1 MTQRNT
7 QQIVEDYDYPYQGN
21 LITEEEFVYDS
32 LKNDTL
38 FQMLENTNL
47 KLLHLRNEGHNVWDD
62 PNEVCINVGFSGE
75 GDDEPPIATEDTDK
89 IEVGGG
95 ASRAP
100 SRGVSRRGSRS

>member
-1 MTQRNT
+1 M
-7 QQIVEDYDYPYQGN
+7 EDYDYPYQGN

-38 FQMLENTNL
+38 FHMLENTNL

-62 PNEVCINVGFSGE
+62 PNEECVNVSFSGG
-75 GDDEPPIATEDTDK
+75 GDDEPSLAIEDTDK
-89 IEVGGG
+89 IEVGAGV
-95 ASRAP
+95 